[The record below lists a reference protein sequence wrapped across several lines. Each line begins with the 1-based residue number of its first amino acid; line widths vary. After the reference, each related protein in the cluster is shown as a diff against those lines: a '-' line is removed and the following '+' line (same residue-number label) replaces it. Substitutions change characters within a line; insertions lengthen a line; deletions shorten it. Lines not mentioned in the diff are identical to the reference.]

1 MSEFYVFVHQTPC
14 HRIEPSNVGRVD
26 REKESEKRPL
36 ANSDGATIDVEALW
50 KSMNT
55 PNAAPIY
62 PQPIT
67 EPAREIATTDLKN
80 DSPNITVVPATEVPT
95 PKPSMQGDPNEV
107 ITIQIATLTSGKLH
121 HKPMLVKRSS
131 PLAQCY
137 LRTQQLPCRP
147 LRRVSKWDPNP
158 DGIIP
163 ALSTIS
169 GGKGKK
175 NEKSRSDGLKMKKL
189 TFVEKSHLDWVAHV
203 AEMGDKEEL
212 EQAAKAKGGYLERAD
227 FLGRVEMNREEE
239 LRSARRK

>member
-1 MSEFYVFVHQTPC
+1 MSEFYVLFNNTLRHCNQ
-14 HRIEPSNVGRVD
+14 PSNAACINRAK
-26 REKESEKRPL
+26 EKDKKPL
-36 ANSDGATIDVEALW
+36 ASADGATIDVEALW

-62 PQPIT
+62 PQPLT
-67 EPAREIATTDLKN
+67 EPTREIAATDPAN
-80 DSPNITVVPATEVPT
+80 DTPSTTVVQAAEAPI
-95 PKPSMQGDPNEV
+95 PKPSLQGDPNEV

-121 HKPMLVKRSS
+121 HKPTLIKRSS
-131 PLAQCY
+131 PLAQRY
-137 LRTQQLPCRP
+137 LKTQQLPSRP
-147 LRRVSKWDPNP
+147 LKRVSKWDPNP

-163 ALSTIS
+163 PLSTIS

-175 NEKSRSDGLKMKKL
+175 NEKSRSDGPKMKKL
-189 TFVEKSHLDWVAHV
+189 NFVEKSHLDWVAHV
-203 AEMGDKEEL
+203 AEVGDKEEL